1 MLVAYIINL
10 LTKEVT
16 ALITEKPVF
25 VQIIEM
31 IEDDILSGVYSA
43 NDLIISTPQ
52 ISKLLSVNPTTA
64 QRAIGVLTDCG
75 IIYKKRGVGMAVT
88 NDAREKILSKRKAEF
103 FDTAVSEF
111 IGSAR
116 KIGITDEELIK
127 LIKENL

>member
-1 MLVAYIINL
+1 LN
-10 LTKEVT
+10 
-16 ALITEKPVF
+16 TEKPVF

-31 IEDDILSGVYSA
+31 IEDDILSGVYNV

-64 QRAIGVLTDCG
+64 QRAIGVLTDRG

-88 NDAREKILSKRKAEF
+88 ADARKKILAARKKEF

-111 IGSAR
+111 ISAAR

-127 LIKENL
+127 LIKENFK